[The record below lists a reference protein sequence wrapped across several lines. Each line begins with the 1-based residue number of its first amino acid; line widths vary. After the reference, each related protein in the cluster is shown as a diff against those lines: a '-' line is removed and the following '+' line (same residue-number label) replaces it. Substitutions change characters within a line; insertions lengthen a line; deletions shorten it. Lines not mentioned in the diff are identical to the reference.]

1 MNLKLTKDFDI
12 KKKINFLDFDEIEYG
27 IVKGNGTILFV
38 KAGQDGSIYGYKN
51 KYLNMAK
58 NINKKYGISVI
69 CSSNP
74 YIGLNPLNHDLKV
87 VDEYA
92 RNEKF
97 NDYKIYYMGTSN
109 CAFIGCYF
117 GMKYQQI
124 KRILFI
130 NMPLDI
136 TTIKKL
142 KNKIPK
148 FFGEKLTFVY
158 GTLDESYL
166 MIDEIKEF
174 QNDKIQFEF
183 YSDQDHYFLKNNFLL
198 DELPEK
204 YLLN

>member
-1 MNLKLTKDFDI
+1 MNLKLTKDFEM
-12 KKKINFLDFDEIEYG
+12 KIYFLDFDEIEYG
-27 IVKGNGTILFV
+27 IVKGNSTILFV
-38 KAGQDGSIYGYKN
+38 QAGQDESIYGYKN

-109 CAFIGCYF
+109 GAFIGCYF
-117 GMKYQQI
+117 GVKYQQI
-124 KRILFI
+124 KRMLLI

-136 TTIKKL
+136 TTINKI

-166 MIDEIKEF
+166 MIDKIKSF
-174 QNDKIQFEF
+174 QNDKIHFEF
-183 YSDQDHYFLKNNFLL
+183 YSGQEHYFSKNNFLL

>member
-1 MNLKLTKDFDI
+1 MNLKLTK
-12 KKKINFLDFDEIEYG
+12 DFDEIEYG
-27 IVKGNGTILFV
+27 IVKGNSTILFV

-97 NDYKIYYMGTSN
+97 NDYKIYYMGNSN
-109 CAFIGCYF
+109 GVFIGCYF
-117 GMKYQQI
+117 GVKYQQI
-124 KRILFI
+124 KRMLLI

-136 TTIKKL
+136 TTINKI

-174 QNDKIQFEF
+174 QNDKIQLEF
-183 YSDQDHYFLKNNFLL
+183 YSDQDHYFSKNNFLL